1 MRASKIDRCQ
11 PEIVKA
17 LRDFGATVIVLSTVG
32 KGCPDLLV
40 GYAGENHCLELKM
53 PGGKLTPDQ
62 CTLHASWGGRIR
74 IVHTPKE
81 AIEAI
86 VKGAHEQ

>member
-1 MRASKIDRCQ
+1 VRAAKTDRNQ
-11 PEIVKA
+11 PEIVKS

-40 GYAGENHCLELKM
+40 GYAGSNHLLEVKM

-62 CTLHASWGGRIR
+62 CVLHGHWMGKIHV
-74 IVHTPKE
+74 VHSPQE

-86 VKGAHEQ
+86 VK

>member
-1 MRASKIDRCQ
+1 MRASKVDRCQ

-40 GYAGENHCLELKM
+40 GYAGVNHLLEVKM
-53 PGGKLTPDQ
+53 PKGKLTPDQ
-62 CTLHASWGGRIR
+62 CMLHGSWGGRIR
-74 IVHTPKE
+74 IVHSPKE

-86 VKGAHEQ
+86 VS